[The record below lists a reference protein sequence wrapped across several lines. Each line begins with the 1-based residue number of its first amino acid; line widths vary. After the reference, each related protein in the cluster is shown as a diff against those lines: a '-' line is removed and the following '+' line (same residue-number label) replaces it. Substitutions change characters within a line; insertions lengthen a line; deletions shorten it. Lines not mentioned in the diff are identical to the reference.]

1 MLRLGI
7 ILLLMALDPA
17 RLAAAWTWQGTTEA
31 IWHGNVTN
39 SDRPADRLSA
49 LQWQT
54 GLTVD
59 FSRPLPGGNRAS
71 AGLRVGLA
79 CWPKYQGLDSLTL
92 EPTLGLNHKFGLGA
106 QAWVVSANTSGGW
119 VGVHEADRS
128 GLSRQLH
135 VEVSKRWGESWQFFL
150 GTERARYDARGHA
163 FSNSGRDNY
172 LRGAYQ
178 LNDVWTASL
187 EIRQRAGIVVSYTS
201 PPRPDLVL
209 AGKVLTLVDTFERGS
224 QLLAYYFPADTQS
237 ASLELT
243 RTLSPAASL
252 FLRFEYR
259 NSTHKALRYL
269 NQRSMLGVV
278 RRF

>member
-1 MLRLGI
+1 MPRLI
-7 ILLLMALDPA
+7 PFVWLFLLGTLHV
-17 RLAAAWTWQGTTEA
+17 AAAWNWQGTTET

-54 GLTVD
+54 ELAGNTSRLLT
-59 FSRPLPGGNRAS
+59 GGNLAS
-71 AGLRVGLA
+71 AGLRIGLA
-79 CWPKYQGLDSLTL
+79 LWPKYQGLDSLTL
-92 EPTLGLNHKFGLGA
+92 GPTLGLNHKFGLGA
-106 QAWVVSANTSGGW
+106 QAWVVGASASGGW
-119 VGVHEADRS
+119 VSVHEADRS
-128 GLSRQLH
+128 GLSGQLRL
-135 VEVSKRWGESWQFFL
+135 EVRKRWHESWQFSL

-172 LRGAYQ
+172 LRGEYQ

-224 QLLAYYFPADTQS
+224 PLLAYYFPADTRS
-237 ASLELT
+237 ASLEFT
-243 RTLSPAASL
+243 RSLSPVAAL

-259 NSTHKALRYL
+259 DSTHKALRYL
-269 NQRSMLGVV
+269 NERSTVGLV